1 MLTLH
6 LQEMSEC
13 YGSPRM
19 LDVMTVK
26 DIYSKLIVPCIGRDG
41 YWVSEKYICIF
52 SVVYSSFR
60 KGAAVSVVWHCILYL
75 LSFSTQA
82 SPGLRSALQA
92 FEYFLHDTRSS
103 CRMAEAARM
112 LGEKRVCKVDVDV
125 CISVVFYCLEREEL
139 QTALRELSRI
149 VSTSMYMFVYL

>member
-1 MLTLH
+1 
-6 LQEMSEC
+6 
-13 YGSPRM
+13 M

-41 YWVSEKYICIF
+41 YWVSVYTL
-52 SVVYSSFR
+52 SVFFCFFLR
-60 KGAAVSVVWHCILYL
+60 KGDFLHWVAHCILYF
-75 LSFSTQA
+75 LSFSLQA

-149 VSTSMYMFVYL
+149 VSTCFYTYRLD